1 MSVQSQINRIKSNIE
16 DAYDALAA
24 KGATMP
30 QKQNSDNLAQTA
42 QSINLESEHKYITK
56 TLSASSWSE
65 QSEGIY
71 MQTFTDPNIPASY
84 KLDIG
89 LSSEELLQI
98 MNDGVMSIR
107 ADNNEGTVEVI
118 CLGRQP
124 STNLNAQISF
134 VKIVQA

>member
-1 MSVQSQINRIKSNIE
+1 MSVQSEINRIKSNIE
-16 DAYDALAA
+16 DAYDALAS

-30 QKQNSDNLAQTA
+30 QTQNSENLAQTA

-56 TLSASSWSE
+56 ALPASSWSK
-65 QSEGIY
+65 QSNDVY
-71 MQTFTDPNIPASY
+71 MQTFTDPRIPASY

-98 MNDGVMSIR
+98 MDDGVASIR

-118 CLGRQP
+118 CLGGQP
-124 STNLNAQISF
+124 STDLNIQITF
-134 VKIVQA
+134 VKVVQA

>member
-1 MSVQSQINRIKSNIE
+1 MSVQSEINRIKSNIE

-30 QKQNSDNLAQTA
+30 QTQNSANLAQTV
-42 QSINLESEHKYITK
+42 QSLNLESEHKYITK

-118 CLGRQP
+118 CLGSQP

>member
-1 MSVQSQINRIKSNIE
+1 MSVQSEINRIKSNIE

-30 QKQNSDNLAQTA
+30 QTQNSDNLAQTA

-56 TLSASSWSE
+56 NLPASSWSK
-65 QSEGIY
+65 QADNIY
-71 MQTFTDPNIPASY
+71 MQTFTDPRIPASY

-98 MNDGVMSIR
+98 MDDGVMSIR

-118 CLGRQP
+118 CLGSQP

>member
-1 MSVQSQINRIKSNIE
+1 MSVQSEINRIKSNIE
-16 DAYDALAA
+16 DAYDALAS
-24 KGATMP
+24 KGAIMP

-71 MQTFTDPNIPASY
+71 VQTFTDPNIPASY

-118 CLGRQP
+118 CLGSQP

>member
-56 TLSASSWSE
+56 ALPTSSWSK
-65 QSEGIY
+65 QAEGIY

-118 CLGRQP
+118 CLGSQP
-124 STNLNAQISF
+124 STDLNAQISF
-134 VKIVQA
+134 VKIVKA

>member
-1 MSVQSQINRIKSNIE
+1 MSVQSEINRIKSNIE
-16 DAYDALAA
+16 DAYDALAS

-30 QKQNSDNLAQTA
+30 QTQNSENLAQTA

-56 TLSASSWSE
+56 SLPASSWSK
-65 QSEGIY
+65 QSNDVY
-71 MQTFTDPNIPASY
+71 MQTFTDPRIPASY

-89 LSSEELLQI
+89 MSSEELLQI

-118 CLGRQP
+118 CLGSQP
-124 STNLNAQISF
+124 STDLNAQISF
-134 VKIVQA
+134 VKIVKA

>member
-1 MSVQSQINRIKSNIE
+1 MSVQSEINRIKSNIE
-16 DAYDALAA
+16 SAYDALAS

-30 QKQNSDNLAQTA
+30 QTQNSENLASTA
-42 QSINLESEHKYITK
+42 QSINLESEHKYVTK
-56 TLSASSWSE
+56 TLSAYSWRE

-71 MQTFTDPNIPASY
+71 MQTFTDPRIPASY

-98 MNDGVMSIR
+98 MDDGVASIR

-118 CLGRQP
+118 CLGSQP
-124 STNLNAQISF
+124 SIDLNAQISF
-134 VKIVQA
+134 VKIVHA

>member
-1 MSVQSQINRIKSNIE
+1 MSVQSEINRIKSNIE
-16 DAYDALAA
+16 DAYDALAS

-30 QKQNSDNLAQTA
+30 QTQNSENLAQTA
-42 QSINLESEHKYITK
+42 QSINLESEHKYVTK

-107 ADNNEGTVEVI
+107 ADNNDGTVEVV
-118 CLGRQP
+118 CLGEKP
-124 STNLNAQISF
+124 SIDLNLQITF
-134 VKIVQA
+134 VKVVQA

>member
-16 DAYDALAA
+16 DAYDALAS
-24 KGATMP
+24 KGAIMP
-30 QKQNSDNLAQTA
+30 QTQNSDNLAQTA

-71 MQTFTDPNIPASY
+71 VQTFTDPNIPASY

-118 CLGRQP
+118 CLGSQP

>member
-1 MSVQSQINRIKSNIE
+1 MSIQSQINRIKSNIE

-30 QKQNSDNLAQTA
+30 QTQNSDNLAQTA

-56 TLSASSWSE
+56 NLPASSWSK
-65 QSEGIY
+65 QADNIY
-71 MQTFTDPNIPASY
+71 MQTFTDPNIPTSY

-89 LSSEELLQI
+89 MDSEQLLQI
-98 MNDGVMSIR
+98 INDGVMSIR

-118 CLGRQP
+118 CLGSQP
-124 STNLNAQISF
+124 STDLNIQITF
-134 VKIVQA
+134 VKVVQA

>member
-1 MSVQSQINRIKSNIE
+1 MSVQSEINRIKSNIE

-30 QKQNSDNLAQTA
+30 QTQNSDNLAQTA

-56 TLSASSWSE
+56 NLPASSWSK
-65 QSEGIY
+65 QADNIY
-71 MQTFTDPNIPASY
+71 MQTFTDPRIPASY

-98 MNDGVMSIR
+98 MDDGVASIR

-118 CLGRQP
+118 CLGGQP
-124 STNLNAQISF
+124 STDLNIQITF
-134 VKIVQA
+134 VKVVQA

>member
-1 MSVQSQINRIKSNIE
+1 MSVQSEISRIKSNIE
-16 DAYDALAA
+16 DAYDALAS

-30 QKQNSDNLAQTA
+30 QTQNSENLAQTA

-56 TLSASSWSE
+56 ALPASSWSK
-65 QSEGIY
+65 QSNDVY
-71 MQTFTDPNIPASY
+71 MQTFTDPRIPASY

-98 MNDGVMSIR
+98 IDDGVASIR

-118 CLGRQP
+118 CLGGQP
-124 STNLNAQISF
+124 STDLNIQITF

>member
-1 MSVQSQINRIKSNIE
+1 MSVQSEINRIKSNIE
-16 DAYDALAA
+16 DAYDALAS

-30 QKQNSDNLAQTA
+30 QTQNSENLASTA

-56 TLSASSWSE
+56 SLPASSWSK
-65 QSEGIY
+65 QAEGIY
-71 MQTFTDPNIPASY
+71 TQTFTDPNIPASY

-118 CLGRQP
+118 CLGSQP
-124 STNLNAQISF
+124 STDLNAQISF
-134 VKIVQA
+134 VKIVKA

>member
-1 MSVQSQINRIKSNIE
+1 MSVQSEINRIKSNIE
-16 DAYDALAA
+16 DAYDALAS

-30 QKQNSDNLAQTA
+30 QTQNSENLAQTV
-42 QSINLESEHKYITK
+42 QSINLESEHKYVTK
-56 TLSASSWSE
+56 TLSAYSWRE

-71 MQTFTDPNIPASY
+71 MQTFTDPRIPASY

-98 MNDGVMSIR
+98 INDGVMSIR
-107 ADNNEGTVEVI
+107 ADNNDGTVEVI
-118 CLGRQP
+118 CLGSQP
-124 STNLNAQISF
+124 SIDLNAQISF

>member
-1 MSVQSQINRIKSNIE
+1 MSVQGEINRIKSNIE
-16 DAYDALAA
+16 NAYNALAS

-30 QKQNSDNLAQTA
+30 QTQNSENLASTA

-56 TLSASSWSE
+56 ALPASSWSK
-65 QSEGIY
+65 QSNDVY
-71 MQTFTDPNIPASY
+71 MQTFTDPRIPASY

-98 MNDGVMSIR
+98 MDDGFASIR

-118 CLGRQP
+118 CLGGQP
-124 STNLNAQISF
+124 STDLNIQITF
-134 VKIVQA
+134 VKVVQA

>member
-24 KGATMP
+24 KGAIMP
-30 QKQNSDNLAQTA
+30 QTQNSDNLAQTA

-71 MQTFTDPNIPASY
+71 VQTFTDPNIPASY

-98 MNDGVMSIR
+98 INDGVMSIR

-118 CLGRQP
+118 CLGSQP

>member
-1 MSVQSQINRIKSNIE
+1 MSVQSEINRIKSNIE
-16 DAYDALAA
+16 DAYDALAS

-30 QKQNSDNLAQTA
+30 QTQNSENLASTA

-56 TLSASSWSE
+56 ALPASSWSK
-65 QSEGIY
+65 QSNDVY
-71 MQTFTDPNIPASY
+71 MQTFTDPRIPASY

-98 MNDGVMSIR
+98 MDDGVASIR

-118 CLGRQP
+118 CLGGQP
-124 STNLNAQISF
+124 STDLNIQITF

>member
-16 DAYDALAA
+16 DAYDVLAA

-30 QKQNSDNLAQTA
+30 QTQNSDNLAQTA

-71 MQTFTDPNIPASY
+71 VQTFTDPNIPASY

-98 MNDGVMSIR
+98 INDGVMSIR

-118 CLGRQP
+118 CLGSQP

>member
-30 QKQNSDNLAQTA
+30 QTQNSDNLAQTA

-71 MQTFTDPNIPASY
+71 MQAFTDPNIPASY

-118 CLGRQP
+118 CLGSQP

>member
-1 MSVQSQINRIKSNIE
+1 MSVQSEINRIKSNIE
-16 DAYDALAA
+16 DAYGALAS

-30 QKQNSDNLAQTA
+30 QTQNSENLAQTA

-56 TLSASSWSE
+56 TLSASSWSK
-65 QSEGIY
+65 QSDDIY
-71 MQTFTDPNIPASY
+71 TQTFTDPNIPASY

-118 CLGRQP
+118 CLGNQP
-124 STNLNAQISF
+124 STDLNAQISF

>member
-30 QKQNSDNLAQTA
+30 QTQNSDNLAQTA

-56 TLSASSWSE
+56 NLPASSWSK
-65 QSEGIY
+65 QADNIY

-118 CLGRQP
+118 CLGGQP
-124 STNLNAQISF
+124 STDLNVQITF
-134 VKIVQA
+134 VKVVQA

>member
-1 MSVQSQINRIKSNIE
+1 MSVQSEINRIKSNIE
-16 DAYDALAA
+16 SAYDALAS

-30 QKQNSDNLAQTA
+30 QTQNSENLASTA

-56 TLSASSWSE
+56 ALPASSWSK
-65 QSEGIY
+65 QSNDVY
-71 MQTFTDPNIPASY
+71 MQTFTDPRIPASY

-89 LSSEELLQI
+89 LNSEELLQI
-98 MNDGVMSIR
+98 MDDGVASIR

-118 CLGRQP
+118 CLGGQP
-124 STNLNAQISF
+124 STDLNIQITF

>member
-30 QKQNSDNLAQTA
+30 QTQNSDNLAQTA

-56 TLSASSWSE
+56 ALPASSWSK
-65 QSEGIY
+65 QSNDVY
-71 MQTFTDPNIPASY
+71 MQTFTDPRIPASY

-107 ADNNEGTVEVI
+107 ADNNEGIVEVI
-118 CLGRQP
+118 CLGGQP